1 MAQKTTLKEKFTSSK
16 EITYDVCL
24 LFPSLFAFWFGS
36 LQDIVTESEVMSR
49 QIIFPDKG
57 HKLYLADG
65 AMHRFVLSHK
75 LIQEDF
81 KGVDPDL
88 NR

>member
-1 MAQKTTLKEKFTSSK
+1 MSASFF
-16 EITYDVCL
+16 L
-24 LFPSLFAFWFGS
+24 LFLRSGLGACKDS
-36 LQDIVTESEVMSR
+36 ITESEVMSR
-49 QIIFPDKG
+49 HTIFLDKG

-65 AMHRFVLSHK
+65 AMHRFVLRHK

-81 KGVDPDL
+81 KGVDPNF